1 MRGPSGDTEQRWLPP
16 LLATVVGAVLTVV
29 VLSVSV
35 VPLAVRAPA
44 LHVAVETANMLVG
57 LLVAL
62 LVYGRYRT
70 DRKLHQ
76 LLLIDALGVLALA
89 EAALAASAG
98 LGESA
103 AVDGLRWLA
112 VVGRVVGSA
121 LLFGSALTAG
131 EVRVSTSR
139 ALGLQAVLAATLLT
153 GGVLAAAGAL
163 PPPVSAV
170 AGSGGVQAPTLDA
183 AGAVVVVQA
192 VGAVLLAAAAA
203 LFTRRSVRTGDELTR
218 WLAAGTI
225 LAAFARVHYLVY
237 PSLLSDVVYTGD
249 VLRAGFYA
257 CLLIGALME
266 IEGYWRLRATA
277 AVLDERRRIARD
289 LHDGITQEL
298 TYILAQSR
306 LLPAEPD
313 GTPTAARRIE
323 EASVRALDEA
333 RRAVTALGRTGR
345 RRFVDELR
353 GMASDLSGRHE
364 VVVVVHADEQQ
375 VHGGRTGAG
384 AVGDEPTPED
394 TEHVL
399 RIVGEAVRNAARH
412 GRART
417 VQVTLT
423 SDTTDDRVTHELTV
437 TDDGA
442 GFDLDSPP
450 LRGGGGY
457 GLTSM
462 RDRATAIG
470 GTLAV
475 ESETGV
481 GTTVTVV
488 W

>member
-1 MRGPSGDTEQRWLPP
+1 MRGPWHDTERRWLPP
-16 LLATVVGAVLTVV
+16 LLATVLGAVLTLA
-29 VLSVSV
+29 VLSVSL
-35 VPLAVRAPA
+35 VPLVVRAPA

-70 DRKLHQ
+70 DRRLHQ
-76 LLLIDALGVLALA
+76 LLLIDALGVLAMG

-139 ALGLQAVLAATLLT
+139 AVSLHAVLAATLLT
-153 GGVLAAAGAL
+153 GGALATVGTL

-170 AGSGGVQAPTLDA
+170 TSSGGAQAPTLDA

-203 LFTRRSVRTGDELTR
+203 LFTWRSVRTGDELTR

-225 LAAFARVHYLVY
+225 LAAFARIHYLVY

-257 CLLIGALME
+257 CLLIGALRE

-306 LLPAEPD
+306 LLPAEAE
-313 GTPTAARRIE
+313 GTRTAARIE
-323 EASVRALDEA
+323 EASSRALDEA
-333 RRAVTALGRTGR
+333 RRAVTALGRSDR
-345 RRFVDELR
+345 RGFVDELR
-353 GMASDLSGRHE
+353 GMASDLSGRYE
-364 VVVVVHADEQQ
+364 VDVTVHVD
-375 VHGGRTGAG
+375 
-384 AVGDEPTPED
+384 GDGTDGVPTAQTTVEPTPDDVEQL
-394 TEHVL
+394 L
-399 RIVGEAVRNAARH
+399 RIVAEAVRNGVRH
-412 GRART
+412 GRARSIRI
-417 VQVTLT
+417 TLAT
-423 SDTTDDRVTHELTV
+423 DATTEPVRRELTV
-437 TDDGA
+437 ADDGR
-442 GFDLDSPP
+442 GFDPHSPP
-450 LRGGGGY
+450 RPGSGGY

-470 GTLAV
+470 GTLRV
-475 ESETGV
+475 ESRAGT
-481 GTTVTVV
+481 GTTVTVL